1 MTGPSPATGPEFKNA
16 DGSQVVEQAE
26 LTQEEVVARI
36 AARRKQTIQAPT
48 ICSHC
53 LGATGERAGA
63 MFVET
68 KGEEGKILL
77 CSFRCM
83 AIWSMTRGWQR

>member
-16 DGSQVVEQAE
+16 DGSQVVEPE
-26 LTQEEVVARI
+26 LSADEVIARI
-36 AARRKQTIQAPT
+36 AARRRDVVHNPT
-48 ICSHC
+48 VCSHC
-53 LGATGERAGA
+53 LTSSDRAGA
-63 MFVET
+63 MLIET